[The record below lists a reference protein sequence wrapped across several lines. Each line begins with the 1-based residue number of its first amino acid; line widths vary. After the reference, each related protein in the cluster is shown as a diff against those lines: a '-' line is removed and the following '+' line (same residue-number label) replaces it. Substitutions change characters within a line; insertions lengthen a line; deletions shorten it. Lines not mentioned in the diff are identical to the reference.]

1 MRSPRQEV
9 TTCGRVFRL
18 IVLGALF
25 SSCVTARLT
34 LAETQTCDA
43 FGPVDDAVRAE
54 LDKLLAS
61 APGDELVKESSRLN
75 LARRACARHRIS
87 KLRELRESD
96 GPQAVQQELD
106 ALAATYDSRDLR
118 LLITEQ
124 LGAEA
129 GQLEPLLVEARLRV
143 NREAAAPK
151 LDKRDDELLKGLAV
165 TGPSRE
171 GPEPELPDTLC
182 HEASA
187 CAQFECVVRENGDAN
202 KAARACLDALE
213 PLEPKKKASEL
224 GRVLGLLPPGVSGSR
239 TEAMLSLERLRA
251 LQWPNVERASR
262 EGKFGLAAQ
271 LAMPFGVLP
280 TVASQV
286 AALRDKAQAHHLSRA
301 KAMDATPEAKWLHR
315 ALAESFGGPRVE
327 LEPPAGTWQPTR
339 WRCPNEAVELPALPP
354 GVSAMLAV
362 RCEAP
367 PAAPPKKDESSDNFM
382 STFDLERDLNR
393 KGATGSLTVKCAGKS
408 NALSFTAEDRDAVTR
423 EVERLLEAAMQT
435 CTNQHRFAST
445 ASCVDVGV
453 LRAPELI
460 TRFVEHARFTRR
472 WEPCFAEWLV
482 VTEGAEPPAVPEPI
496 RAKAAGLLDDRP

>member
-1 MRSPRQEV
+1 MQSPPREV
-9 TTCGRVFRL
+9 TTCARVCR
-18 IVLGALF
+18 VLLLGLLF

-61 APGDELVKESSRLN
+61 APGHELVKESSRLN

-106 ALAATYDSRDLR
+106 ALSATYDTRDLR

-124 LGAEA
+124 LGPEA
-129 GQLEPLLVEARLRV
+129 VQLEPLLVEARLRI

-151 LDKRDDELLKGLAV
+151 LDKRDDEVLKGLAV

-202 KAARACLDALE
+202 RAARACLDALE
-213 PLEPKKKASEL
+213 PLEPLEKANEL
-224 GRVLGLLPPGVSGSR
+224 GRILGLLPPGVSGSR
-239 TEAMLSLERLRA
+239 TEAMLSLERLRV

-280 TVASQV
+280 MV
-286 AALRDKAQAHHLSRA
+286 AAQVSSLRDKAQAHHLARA
-301 KAMDATPEAKWLHR
+301 HTMEATPEAKWLHR

-339 WRCPNEAVELPALPP
+339 WRCPNEAVPLPALPP

-362 RCEAP
+362 RCEPP
-367 PAAPPKKDESSDNFM
+367 PAAPPKSAESDNFM
-382 STFDLERDLNR
+382 STFEMERDLNR

-408 NALSFTAEDRDAVTR
+408 TALNFTAEDRDAVTR
-423 EVERLLEAAMQT
+423 ELERLFETAMQT

-445 ASCVDVGV
+445 ASCVD
-453 LRAPELI
+453 LSALKAPELI

-472 WEPCFAEWLV
+472 WEPCFSEWLV
-482 VTEGAEPPAVPEPI
+482 ATEGVEPPEVPAPI
-496 RAKAAGLLDDRP
+496 RAKATGLLDEQP